1 MKGLSFMRKCFLII
15 LLTCL
20 TIFSVGCFSSNTR
33 SLPVPDSNADPNPV
47 KVTLWG
53 LQTNDQRQIAFEES
67 IQVFNQKHADIQ
79 IIPYYYENEAYK
91 NKMRVAM
98 ISGNMPDIF
107 YYWFGESFTSMIDSQ
122 IVTDLTDMLAKNP
135 EFRNQFYPEAL
146 EYASHNDRIYG
157 IPHSVQ
163 HVQIWYNKTIFLDYN
178 LQPPETWEELI
189 NVIKVLKENQIS
201 PISVGGK
208 DRWPLLHWF
217 SYLAH
222 RIGGPSPFNLAVEGT
237 GDFRHPSFVQA
248 AVLFRQLIQND
259 AFIPGFLGLD
269 MPTAEER
276 FLAGESA
283 MYMQGD
289 WIAGKLIHDERQVG
303 NIGYFRFP
311 TVSGRGVRTEYH
323 GGYSSGWAIS
333 KTSNKNEAFNIITF
347 IMSENERKKY
357 VEASGTPTSI
367 QHMDISNLN
376 LSPATVDYLRF
387 IDKDATGYFGFY
399 DQEIDHQ
406 RAQLLMD
413 AIVKFTSEEE
423 LSEEEIKEI
432 LSEVR

>member
-1 MKGLSFMRKCFLII
+1 MRKFFLII
-15 LLTCL
+15 LLICL
-20 TIFSVGCFSSNTR
+20 AVFSVGCFSSNTP
-33 SLPVPDSNADPNPV
+33 SMPVPDQNTDPNPV

-67 IQVFNQKHADIQ
+67 IKAFNQKHADIQ

-98 ISGNMPDIF
+98 VSGNMPDIF
-107 YYWFGESFTSMIDSQ
+107 YYWFGESFTRMIESN
-122 IVTDLTDMLAKNP
+122 IVVDLTDMLTEKP
-135 EFRNQFYPEAL
+135 DFKNQFYPEAL
-146 EYASHNDRIYG
+146 QYASYNEQVYG

-163 HVQIWYNKTIFLDYN
+163 HVQIWYNKTIFAKYN
-178 LQPPETWEELI
+178 VQPPETWEELI
-189 NVIKVLKENQIS
+189 NIIKTLKENQIS
-201 PISVGGK
+201 PISVAGK

-222 RIGGPSPFNLAVEGT
+222 RIGGPSPFNLAVEGE
-237 GDFRHPSFVQA
+237 GDFTHPSFVQA

-269 MPTAEER
+269 MTSAEER
-276 FLAGESA
+276 FLSGDSA

-289 WIAGKLIHDERQVG
+289 WIAGKLIHDKRQEN
-303 NIGYFRFP
+303 NIGYFQFP
-311 TVSGRGVRTEYH
+311 TVNGMGVRTEYH

-333 KTSNKNEAFNIITF
+333 KTTNRKEAFDAISF
-347 IMSENERKKY
+347 IMSEDQRKKY
-357 VEASGTPTSI
+357 VEASGAPTSI
-367 QHMDISNLN
+367 QAMDISNLN
-376 LSPATVDYLRF
+376 LSPATADYLHF
-387 IDKDATGYFGFY
+387 INENVTGYFGFY

-413 AIVKFTSEEE
+413 AVVTFTSSEE
-423 LSEEEIKEI
+423 LSKEEIREI